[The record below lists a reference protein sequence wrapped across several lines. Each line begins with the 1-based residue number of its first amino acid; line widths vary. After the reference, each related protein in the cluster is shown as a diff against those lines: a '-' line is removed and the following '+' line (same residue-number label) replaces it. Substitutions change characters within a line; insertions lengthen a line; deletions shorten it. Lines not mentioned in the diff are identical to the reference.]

1 MTDTRVEPGQRTR
14 GVDVVGIRAES
25 GADRQAASA
34 DDGSGVEGLE
44 LVTESQNLGLKPGF
58 GPPADQERV
67 EEEANGSVEEGEGHG
82 EDA

>member
-1 MTDTRVEPGQRTR
+1 MAGGRWQEAAEGTQEEPIGRLPARTTDLALK
-14 GVDVVGIRAES
+14 DS
-25 GADRQAASA
+25 
-34 DDGSGVEGLE
+34 E

-58 GPPADQERV
+58 GPPTDQECV

>member
-1 MTDTRVEPGQRTR
+1 LQDP
-14 GVDVVGIRAES
+14 
-25 GADRQAASA
+25 
-34 DDGSGVEGLE
+34 E

-82 EDA
+82 EEA